1 MSNKVLI
8 CNIALNRIGVNP
20 IVSFLDNTK
29 EANQCSLI
37 YDRVVEQVLSEH
49 SWSTATY
56 RSALA
61 QLTSTPTYGFS
72 YQYQLPSDPKVLRV
86 LEINQTRPDDY
97 EYSIE
102 GNLLLTDLTSVD
114 IKYIGLVSNSENYG
128 PYITSCVESKL
139 AAELAYILTG
149 DRNLTQL
156 MFQAYTQELKDKI
169 TLDSLQG
176 SSETIVATTLEDVR

>member
-8 CNIALNRIGVNP
+8 CNMALNRIGVLP

-29 EANQCSLI
+29 EASQCALI

-49 SWSTATY
+49 AWTTATY
-56 RSALA
+56 RSTLA
-61 QLTSTPTYGFS
+61 QLSTTPTYGYS
-72 YQYQLPSDPKVLRV
+72 YQYQLPADPKVLRV
-86 LEINQTRPDDY
+86 LEINQYRPDD
-97 EYSIE
+97 ESYSIE
-102 GNLLLTDLTSVD
+102 GNLLLSDLTAVD
-114 IKYIGLVSNSENYG
+114 IKYIGIISNSESYG

-176 SSETIVATTLEDVR
+176 ASEQIVATTLEDVR